1 MEKFLI
7 GDVNRQ
13 QCVVDEGSKPRRQAL
28 VGRLYD
34 FRIQSVELRQ
44 LVISVGLCIS

>member
-34 FRIQSVELRQ
+34 FRIQSVKLRQ
-44 LVISVGLCIS
+44 ILISVGLLFS